1 MEQQTI
7 SIAKAGIVATLN
19 ARTSILASANP
30 IDSRYNINMSVV
42 KNINL
47 GPTLLSRFDLIY
59 LVLDQ
64 PNEAADRRLGKHLV
78 SLYHQEPGT
87 ETKQYTQDILTTADL
102 TQYISY
108 ARRNINPKLTNQTE
122 KMLVDG
128 YLEMRQFGQREGAKV
143 VSATPRQLESLIR
156 LSEALARMRFSQ
168 QVAPQDVTE
177 AIRLMKIATQTA
189 ATDPRT
195 GRIDMDLLTTG
206 LSAGERLRKDQV
218 NTVIKELLQGKPE
231 GMRKDQILDKINKS
245 AGGSLRINPGEF
257 DDILDELRDH
267 GDITVGSKGIFK
279 GLVRLMIR

>member
-1 MEQQTI
+1 MSDATRSILHEVMEQQTI
-7 SIAKAGIVATLN
+7 SIAKCGVVCTLN

-30 IDSRYNINMSVV
+30 IDSRYNTNMSVV

-156 LSEALARMRFSQ
+156 LSEALARMRFSH
-168 QVAPQDVTE
+168 VVEASDVEE
-177 AIRLMKIATQTA
+177 ALRLMKIATQTA

-195 GRIDMDLLTTG
+195 GCIDMDLLTTG

-218 NTVIKELLQGKPE
+218 ITVIKDLLNGKTLGRE
-231 GMRKDQILDKINKS
+231 ILREEVNKS
-245 AGGSLRINPGEF
+245 AQFDLRW
-257 DDILDELRDH
+257 
-267 GDITVGSKGIFK
+267 
-279 GLVRLMIR
+279 